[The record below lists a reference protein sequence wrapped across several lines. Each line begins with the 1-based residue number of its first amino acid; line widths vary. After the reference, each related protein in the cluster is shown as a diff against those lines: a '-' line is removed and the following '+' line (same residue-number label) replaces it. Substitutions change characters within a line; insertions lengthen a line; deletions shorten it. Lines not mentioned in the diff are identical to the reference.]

1 MNVSR
6 VTPVGDRVPVVTP
19 GLDRAFDLTLARR
32 CIPAGHAGQPI
43 AGDFYDTC
51 VLDDHRFLIAIGDVA
66 GHGPS
71 AGSRMRQLSAAV
83 RRVARWTSSP
93 TELLTVL
100 DKTYVPGK
108 DDDIATV
115 WVGIYD
121 DRTGVL
127 HYASAGH
134 PPPIMAEIGRAPRL
148 LEVASAPPLGTGVV
162 AQHARGH
169 ELQWPAGAVLV
180 GYSDGLV
187 ERRGHDLADQI
198 DELRRLVGATHAE
211 LGAGA
216 TPQLLVQALLEAAVP
231 EPVSPLDDVCILV
244 LRRAVEAVAA
254 SSRPDFL
261 PPRRVTPSQ
270 RATNA
275 RAHEPVNRG
284 RAALA
289 RVVLSSSVSAEE
301 DRRLAAEDRRQAAL
315 YLSSAYRDAT
325 TGALSRQPGR
335 EQMQQLLDRARREGS
350 ALAFVF
356 LDVDGLKQVNDSQGH
371 ASGDALLVAVG
382 RAFRF
387 RLRSYDVVVRY
398 GGDEFVC
405 ALPGGTA
412 DVARN
417 RVEDARSTLNE
428 LVEGATV
435 SAGYAELQATDTLD
449 EVVGRADRDLYRSR
463 GRERAIATGAIRR
476 APAPQ
481 SVTRQPSVAC
491 GACGE
496 RVALADFVVEL
507 SERVTRSAECTDCG
521 ATTVIEL
528 LQPLRPGAAIPL
540 TDDG

>member
-1 MNVSR
+1 MNVR
-6 VTPVGDRVPVVTP
+6 VTQVRNRVPVATP

-51 VLDDHRFLIAIGDVA
+51 VLDDHRLLIAIGDVA
-66 GHGPS
+66 GHGPG

-108 DDDIATV
+108 EDDIATV

-121 DRTGVL
+121 GRTGIL
-127 HYASAGH
+127 RYASAGH

-187 ERRGHDLADQI
+187 ERRGHDLEDQI

-211 LGAGA
+211 LGEGA

-244 LRRAVEAVAA
+244 LRRAVEAVPAA
-254 SSRPDFL
+254 ATPDCL

-270 RATNA
+270 RATSA
-275 RAHEPVNRG
+275 RAHEPMNRG
-284 RAALA
+284 RAPLA

-325 TGALSRQPGR
+325 TGALNRQPGR
-335 EQMQQLLDRARREGS
+335 EQMQLLVARAHREGS
-350 ALAFVF
+350 AVTFVF

-371 ASGDALLVAVG
+371 ASGDALLAALG
-382 RAFRF
+382 RALRHG
-387 RLRSYDVVVRY
+387 LRSYDLVVRY

-405 ALPGGTA
+405 ALPGVSA
-412 DVARN
+412 EVARV
-417 RVEDARSTLNE
+417 RVEEARSVLDG
-428 LVEGATV
+428 LVDGATV
-435 SAGYAELQATDTLD
+435 SAGYAELQSTDTLD
-449 EVVGRADRDLYRSR
+449 EVVNRADRDLYRSR
-463 GRERAIATGAIRR
+463 RGEQDTTTGARR
-476 APAPQ
+476 GAPARQ
-481 SVTRQPSVAC
+481 GVTRQPSVAC

-496 RVALADFVVEL
+496 RVGLADFVVEL

-521 ATTVIEL
+521 ATTVIQL
-528 LQPLRPGAAIPL
+528 LQPLRLGAVIPL
-540 TDDG
+540 TDEG